1 MFINRFGNVHN
12 QGTLNRAIKRIIR
25 DCNQDILENSCEN
38 KNVLLLPNFSCHSL
52 RHTFATRMCEAG
64 MNLKAMQDILGHA
77 DYTTTMNIYTDA
89 TEELKESEISELDEF
104 LKKDEQEDTEDEE

>member
-1 MFINRFGNVHN
+1 MSSFIIQHHSPPSKF
-12 QGTLNRAIKRIIR
+12 Q
-25 DCNQDILENSCEN
+25 
-38 KNVLLLPNFSCHSL
+38 LPQL

-104 LKKDEQEDTEDEE
+104 LKKDEQEDTEAEE

>member
-1 MFINRFGNVHN
+1 
-12 QGTLNRAIKRIIR
+12 
-25 DCNQDILENSCEN
+25 
-38 KNVLLLPNFSCHSL
+38 
-52 RHTFATRMCEAG
+52 

-104 LKKDEQEDTEDEE
+104 LKKDEQEDIEDEE

>member
-1 MFINRFGNVHN
+1 MYYYINI
-12 QGTLNRAIKRIIR
+12 A
-25 DCNQDILENSCEN
+25 N
-38 KNVLLLPNFSCHSL
+38 K
-52 RHTFATRMCEAG
+52 G
-64 MNLKAMQDILGHA
+64 LKAMQDILGHA